1 MQVTFTIPDDLA
13 AQFAADGK
21 DPARVA
27 LEALAVEGY
36 RTRRLSE
43 NEVRVMLGY
52 GTRMQVHAL
61 LKEHDVYLN
70 YSMSDVEQDIRASD
84 ELHAI
89 RLAESNRQHK

>member
-1 MQVTFTIPDDLA
+1 MQVTLNIPDDLA
-13 AQFAADGK
+13 AQYAAAGK

-36 RTRRLSE
+36 RARHLSE

-70 YSMSDVEQDIRASD
+70 YSMSDLEQDIAASEDFLAQRASQ
-84 ELHAI
+84 
-89 RLAESNRQHK
+89 ESQVR

>member
-1 MQVTFTIPDDLA
+1 MQVTLTIPDDLA

-36 RTRRLSE
+36 RARHLSE

-70 YSMSDVEQDIRASD
+70 YSMSDLEQDIAASQ
-84 ELHAI
+84 
-89 RLAESNRQHK
+89 ESQVR

>member
-1 MQVTFTIPDDLA
+1 MQVTLAIPDDLA
-13 AQFAADGK
+13 AQYAAAGM

-36 RTRRLSE
+36 RTQRLTE
-43 NEVRVMLGY
+43 AEVKRMLGY

-70 YSMSDVEQDIRASD
+70 YTLEDVQQDIAASD
-84 ELHAI
+84 I
-89 RLAESNRQHK
+89 FLAQRANEKSQLK

>member
-1 MQVTFTIPDDLA
+1 MQVTLTIPDDLA

-36 RTRRLSE
+36 RARHLSE

-70 YSMSDVEQDIRASD
+70 YSMSDLEQDIAASEDFLAQRASQ
-84 ELHAI
+84 
-89 RLAESNRQHK
+89 ESQVR